1 MDVLTGETQLVD
13 SIGIKPIQIRFTTN
27 INSSNS
33 SILTKDMIYI
43 PESDDEE
50 ESNEDPNE
58 ELKEEQNEESKED
71 SSTSQY
77 PYFTDTVRFPTSKI
91 LNLSREDQM
100 RLFFDKKKF
109 KKVIGNLSNISED
122 ARIAN
127 AEHNFTTLLNIL
139 LPTSFPIKNNIYET
153 FSGNI
158 KNVPNI
164 SNFEEDFD
172 FFSLFS
178 QIFTDEK
185 NKYGYVSIN
194 GKNYTVIK
202 ITFINDIINDPVFM
216 NLLNG
221 GKNFQSWRKSKIN
234 DIKKNVDF
242 LQIKLTNIIKK
253 DLTNIQ
259 KELSSKGT
267 QANTVL
273 DKIQNESLP
282 SNRLA
287 NVPVS
292 LLAPLLK
299 NLINEKLVNTENII
313 NIFIKIY
320 KLKEKSGE
328 RSQIYIPIQIESL
341 IGFKELLKTSVDYY
355 VKRKI
360 LEAMNDAN
368 EMNKFINIRKEEDVN
383 ELNGVDKRIY
393 KEISQYDK
401 VTAFL
406 KEIQNYMAP
415 TRIYTNPNLMNILGE
430 SKNNIED
437 FIKFIEFI
445 NAIRIEGEKPKDN
458 ILNNYD
464 MIDKLKTGIMC
475 VTKKQ
480 QGGDENNDVLN
491 INNENYYDAFINL
504 ELVNGTIDNDNIEEV
519 KCPYR
524 DRLLMNMYNNIKYA
538 DQKNP
543 VLFYIDEQPFDM
555 SKIKT
560 SKKQRK
566 TPKKGA
572 KNKGG
577 HGTTGIR
584 KGGFK
589 GLSLRSISL
598 QSIPNNRTKKRRKK
612 NSNKTNSDTI

>member
-27 INSSNS
+27 INSGNS

-58 ELKEEQNEESKED
+58 DPNEESKED

-158 KNVPNI
+158 KNVPNVT
-164 SNFEEDFD
+164 NFEEDFD

-185 NKYGYVSIN
+185 NKYGYVSMN

-242 LQIKLTNIIKK
+242 LQIKLTNIVKK

-273 DKIQNESLP
+273 DKIQNENLP

-368 EMNKFINIRKEEDVN
+368 EMNKFINIKKEEDVN

-406 KEIQNYMAP
+406 KEIQQYMAP

-464 MIDKLKTGIMC
+464 MIDKLKTGIMS

-480 QGGDENNDVLN
+480 QGGDDNNDVLN

-504 ELVNGTIDNDNIEEV
+504 ELVDGTIDNDNIEEV

-555 SKIKT
+555 SKIKA

-566 TPKKGA
+566 TPKKGG